1 MGNHE
6 VGRAMGRMA
15 EIALKMRIYQAALVL
30 LDEICEPYRGSDAEF
45 EAVDPNN
52 PGLTHPEY
60 CQYTDPKGP
69 LGVLIREA
77 FDPTVD
83 WIALQREAEKTGD
96 DDKIEEFYESWGDGP
111 EKQFDARYEFC

>member
-15 EIALKMRIYQAALVL
+15 EMALRMRTNQTPLSL
-30 LDEICEPYRGSDAEF
+30 LDKICEPYRGADAEF
-45 EAVDPNN
+45 EAVDPKN

-60 CQYTDPKGP
+60 CQYTDPNGP

-77 FDPTVD
+77 FDLTGD
-83 WIALQREAEKTGD
+83 WVALQREAEESGD
-96 DDKIEEFYESWGDGP
+96 DDKIEEFYEDWGTGP
-111 EKQFDARYEFC
+111 KSQFDSRYEFC